1 MVVSNDFKRL
11 MIVGQLHD
19 DKILSLIIES
29 LTIRFSA
36 RTIVTCIIFYFFPG
50 KNNPKSEAKFPG
62 VIRYHS
68 IVFIGVIR
76 YHSIMSNTSH
86 KIFIRF
92 YLKIETKLRNVMF
105 ARLLIK
111 TFRNLVK

>member
-19 DKILSLIIES
+19 DKILLLIES

-36 RTIVTCIIFYFFPG
+36 RTIVTCIIFYFFQKK
-50 KNNPKSEAKFPG
+50 KNKPKSEAKFP
-62 VIRYHS
+62 
-68 IVFIGVIR
+68 GVIR

-86 KIFIRF
+86 KIFICF

-105 ARLLIK
+105 ARLLIN